1 MPHLVLAGY
10 LGCGNLGDDAVMLG
24 FLHGLEAVSGAEAH
38 TYTVLARDPG
48 EVRRLYGLDAVDR
61 RSAAAGDAI
70 DRGDALVFPGGSVFQ
85 DATSVRSVAY
95 YHSLVR
101 RAKSK
106 GKRVLL
112 VGQGVGPV
120 TTFFGK
126 RLTAAAYEAA
136 DLVVARDPGTIQT
149 LKGIGVRR
157 HVFAGADSAF
167 LLPGPRREEDA
178 GDYAVGGMKSVA
190 IAPRPMKGGGKG
202 KEPDVVALFSE
213 FTKMVFAA
221 GAMPTLVEMD
231 PAEDGPLI
239 EAIGKAQG
247 GRVPQMRRL
256 GTPEAVQSRLARMDG
271 LVAMRL
277 HAGILGASV
286 GVPPLMVSYDPKV
299 AAFARLLDASPS
311 VPLEKLTPAR
321 LFDAYT
327 EYARELPKLR
337 ERIVRRRDEMAR
349 AAGVNVEMA
358 REILVGRSPVS
369 LS

>member
-10 LGCGNLGDDAVMLG
+10 LGCGNIGDDAVMLG
-24 FLHGLEAVSGAEAH
+24 FLHGLEALSPRGSY
-38 TYTVLARDPG
+38 TYTVLARDPS
-48 EVRRLYGLDAVDR
+48 EVKRLYGLDAVER
-61 RSAAAGDAI
+61 RSAREGEAI
-70 DRGDALVFPGGSVFQ
+70 DACDALVFPGGSVFQ

-101 RAKSK
+101 RAKGR
-106 GKRVLL
+106 GKKVLL

-136 DLVVARDPGTIQT
+136 DLVVARDPSTVST
-149 LKGIGVRR
+149 LKGLGVKR
-157 HVFAGADSAF
+157 HIYAGADSAF
-167 LLPGPRREEDA
+167 LLPAPDRTEGEF
-178 GDYAVGGMKSVA
+178 AVGGMKSVA
-190 IAPRPMKGGGKG
+190 IAPRPFKGGKG
-202 KEPDVVALFSE
+202 SQVPDIVELFSE
-213 FTKMVFAA
+213 FTKLVFTA

-299 AAFARLLDASPS
+299 AAFARLLDASPV

-321 LFDAYT
+321 LFDAYNG
-327 EYARELPKLR
+327 YVRELPELR
-337 ERIVRRRDEMAR
+337 ARILRRREEMAR
-349 AAGVNVEMA
+349 AASVGAEMA
-358 REILVGRSPVS
+358 RDVLLGRPASS
-369 LS
+369 LK

>member
-10 LGCGNLGDDAVMLG
+10 LGCGNIGDDAVMLG
-24 FLHGLEAVSGAEAH
+24 FLHGLEAASGGEAY
-38 TYTVLARDPG
+38 TYTVLARDPS
-48 EVRRLYGLDAVDR
+48 EVKRLYGLDAVER
-61 RSAAAGDAI
+61 RSVREVEAI
-70 DRGDALVFPGGSVFQ
+70 DACDALVFPGGSVFQ

-101 RAKSK
+101 RAKAR
-106 GKRVLL
+106 GKKVLL

-136 DLVVARDPGTIQT
+136 DLVVARDPGTTAT

-157 HVFAGADSAF
+157 HIYAGADSAF
-167 LLPGPRREEDA
+167 LLPAPGRTDGE
-178 GDYAVGGMKSVA
+178 GDYAVGGMKSVG
-190 IAPRPMKGGGKG
+190 IAPRPMKGGKG
-202 KEPDVVALFSE
+202 HVPDVAELFSE
-213 FTKMVFAA
+213 FTKMVFSA

-247 GRVPQMRRL
+247 GRVPQMRKL

-299 AAFARLLDASPS
+299 AAFARLLDASPV
-311 VPLEKLTPAR
+311 VPLEKLTAAR
-321 LFDAYT
+321 LFDAYND
-327 EYARELPKLR
+327 YVRELPKLR

-349 AAGVNVEMA
+349 AARVNAEKA
-358 REILVGRSPVS
+358 RDVLVGRHATS
-369 LS
+369 LK